1 MSLYMKINLFWLRMA
16 KAFYWRY
23 GRWHFR
29 KNGIRF
35 GKNLICDGVTIL
47 KIESGADV
55 QIGDDCFFNSGRGI
69 NPLASNIKAEIAVR
83 DGAFV
88 KIGNNCGFSSPVI
101 NIRKGLTIG
110 NHATVG
116 ARVTFLDSDSHSL
129 NYRDRRDAEK
139 DAENRNDA
147 EIVVGDD
154 VLIGVNA
161 MILKGVHIGDRSI
174 IGAGSVVTRDV
185 PADCIAA
192 GNPAKIIK
200 ELKYDKIETLE
211 TEHKTSIADDLHT
224 KGIKIGGG
232 KFNSKPIFK
241 ISKES
246 YFELKDGYV
255 FMKGKGEYGYRSCIC
270 TRPGTSLTI
279 GRNCSFSS
287 VIIDVRDEVEIGDD
301 CIFDDGVVVLDSDCH
316 AIDYQYRRD
325 AIKDELYKINKKV
338 KIGSNVSVG
347 KGTLILKGVTI
358 GDGVV
363 IEPHSVVTKIIP
375 PNSRVMGNPARIV

>member
-1 MSLYMKINLFWLRMA
+1 MSLYMKGKKFCERMA

-29 KNGIRF
+29 RNGIRF

-55 QIGDDCFFNSGRGI
+55 QIDDDCFFNSGRGI
-69 NPLASNIKAEIAVR
+69 NPLASNIKAQIAVR
-83 DGAFV
+83 EGAFV

-129 NYRDRRDAEK
+129 NYRDRRDVEK
-139 DAENRNDA
+139 DA

-185 PADCIAA
+185 PADCIVA
-192 GNPAKIIK
+192 GNPAKVIK
-200 ELKYDKIETLE
+200 ELKPDEVKEQTVEQKPTIAGEY
-211 TEHKTSIADDLHT
+211 HKT
-224 KGIKIGGG
+224 GIKTGGG

-241 ISKES
+241 ISEES

-255 FMKGKGEYGYRSCIC
+255 FMKGKGEYGYRSSIC

-279 GRNCSFSS
+279 GRNCRFSS
-287 VIIDVRDEVEIGDD
+287 VIIDVRDEVEIGND
-301 CIFDDGVVVLDSDCH
+301 CIFDDGVIVLDSDCH
-316 AIDYQYRRD
+316 AIDYKYRRD

-338 KIGSNVSVG
+338 KIGNNVAVG

-363 IEPHSVVTKIIP
+363 IEPHSVVTKSIP
-375 PNSRVMGNPARIV
+375 PHSKAMGNPARIV